1 MGFSEKPAVWTDRE
15 PTLDEEVGA
24 LDEEDIFEMANL
36 TEDQTGIAGIVF
48 ISTVMGAHGPRV
60 KYFLKTGP
68 GQPSFSVSVASEPR
82 VVASSLPDRDFARM
96 APPVLEWV
104 RLNHEALARFWWEG
118 KILDRSRGHRFQGG
132 PQESLTSARATPIT
146 ATTSQITPTII
157 STSATG
163 RVSPYSP

>member
-15 PTLDEEVGA
+15 PTLDEENGA

-48 ISTVMGAHGPRV
+48 ISTVMGAHGPQV
-60 KYFLKTGP
+60 KYFLQTGP

-96 APPVLEWV
+96 APP
-104 RLNHEALARFWWEG
+104 
-118 KILDRSRGHRFQGG
+118 S
-132 PQESLTSARATPIT
+132 
-146 ATTSQITPTII
+146 
-157 STSATG
+157 STSSQASRPIANPDCACWRPRTWIW
-163 RVSPYSP
+163 